1 MWTVDLLTS
10 LSAAT
15 LSVWLVHHG
24 GHVTPSEA
32 GRGPAAHHQ
41 PDLVAPEPESEPGG
55 LLCSLP
61 VFLSGK
67 RTNEQP
73 SGKDIKCKIQNSSS
87 RLENIN

>member
-41 PDLVAPEPESEPGG
+41 SDLVAPEPESGQARG
-55 LLCSLP
+55 
-61 VFLSGK
+61 VFH
-67 RTNEQP
+67 
-73 SGKDIKCKIQNSSS
+73 IS
-87 RLENIN
+87 RLN